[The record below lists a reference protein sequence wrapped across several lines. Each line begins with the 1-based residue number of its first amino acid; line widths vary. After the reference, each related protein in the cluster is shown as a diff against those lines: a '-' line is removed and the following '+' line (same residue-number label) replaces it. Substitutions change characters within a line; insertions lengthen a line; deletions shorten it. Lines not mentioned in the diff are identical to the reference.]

1 MTNTHPNALSLAV
14 TFAICSSITGTQ
26 ALADRKLQTKSA
38 DILGNGH
45 VEFTQSVVRVQP
57 TSGDDQQPIPK
68 SITTTYPYE
77 PAVNEDLLYPSI
89 SFSEIF
95 YNTRCTVSS
104 VDQFETDENN
114 VARKYT
120 KVLKAGNE
128 GVFRITHNLE
138 ENELLIEV
146 RGGMTDQDSIEVIR
160 KGWQSHGIKSLE
172 PSTKIATPIQ
182 LADVLDAANDRAGNL
197 GSSDHYVAL
206 ATIEVEKVE
215 VNGRTFMR
223 LVASGVQPPELD
235 RLGQSLFVND
245 DALLAA
251 AASAY
256 IQVHV
261 LEEDLQQQA
270 LNELLAHS
278 KPVGYVVKA
287 EDDTEVYP
295 VPAGY
300 PKLEVSEASEG
311 VIVFHGQRLNP
322 QDVAFVEN
330 LHKLWVETEANKPA
344 PATVVNKHKVGSYQ
358 FAIRCRQMALL
369 EELVATHSTGADK
382 DQPVTYTEEDLQ
394 AFRALSHYEYL
405 QQALAS
411 AAAAAP
417 ADEFEFS
424 MEQVRVASSV
434 ITPTWM
440 QIQLARHFSF
450 KPALR
455 HHLIIK
461 SFAKGILSNLL
472 TADSLMLDALAHNE
486 EFASRVLS
494 DIANQMVQM
503 EMKLTKHMALEGKL
517 AQITNELKLL
527 SEKAAISEEE
537 KLYAVQLKQKVES
550 QLAENREV
558 IEQLQE
564 HSDQLKQEVKR
575 IPELEQQVS
584 HAREEAIKNY
594 NTQLAA
600 ELGIDNW
607 DNTQPSEE
615 QIRLIIKKIHKM
627 NLAVAA
633 TFAATGESY
642 EEAPEAK
649 LAAIESVLGITPDDE
664 SDLGSRFA
672 FIQEY
677 MEQRAELAE
686 EEALAVIE
694 DQLGLM
700 PINKDDLKARHQAI
714 QKHLEHQQGLEI
726 QKKQLTDLRKEVD
739 QTLNKR
745 KDYHITLTAHI
756 DKYNIQLAEEL
767 GIDSTPSEEQA
778 RLIREKINEIES
790 SAAATEQ
797 QRAEALKVKMAE
809 IEKGLKL
816 TPDNEN
822 DLISRFDSI
831 HKAAQYFK
839 QLQIE
844 VTDDVVKNRLTD
856 IEIQLGLFPVDDK
869 NLEARFQTVQ
879 LHLKQQ
885 AAQIDRERFL
895 QQNIRK
901 DSKVVAEI
909 KPRYATIAA
918 HLNIQNFDSDAD
930 IDEQQ
935 ESLLKKIKMMENSK
949 QYLIQRL
956 SALEDHPERLHHK
969 VEADRQDA
977 ENSYTEARKGA
988 LEAVLG
994 IKLNEEDPVT
1004 LESTVHEKLSRL
1016 AELEQELEDVRTPGH
1031 PKAKPEVI
1039 EKLSA
1044 VENAME
1050 MTLPGGE
1057 EDVYLRREAISD
1069 DIKTYI
1075 MEAEKRSE
1083 EEALNILEALEEI
1096 FHLEIDKYAGK
1107 EARLETVRSKFN
1119 GDDISEYQLDEMVK
1133 ILTDDIT
1140 LVDPEKGDIRLDR
1153 LREHLTSRVEESDL
1167 RAREHQLNYLTA
1179 IEKKLGINP
1188 QKNPAANKRHEAF
1201 TDKLA
1206 SDMKLEFEKDLSL
1219 SDRMYALGAVLH
1231 KMMDELHKG
1240 YRDEAAKRT
1249 FNNRLARKLNVKEY
1263 KDDAAIHDQ
1272 IELINGK
1279 LQQLTQQLDQE
1290 SMNAGQPEVEERVAA
1305 IEDELDRQL
1314 GRLGPK
1320 PRFVLER
1327 DVATARQVI
1336 ERANTEL
1343 AGAHRKLNDLR
1354 RKQLVL
1360 VNRDGIEPISDEDN
1374 SALNQAM
1381 EKIQTELGLPAGDEQ
1396 TTEERVDDINRFMQR
1411 DGAERRDEIIDKLEA
1426 ATKNLNIQIKDH
1438 LRLPKQA
1445 DYFAIT
1451 AFAKIHGRDEIN
1463 EVDETLGELPL
1474 TRKKYTQV
1482 TEFLSVHDRKG
1493 MDIESARHQ
1502 KALAQENLD
1511 RKKEEINKAGGI
1523 EQKVKTEHENEF
1535 ESQITDPEQ
1544 TDLKQTPEQKSD
1556 AESEASK
1563 VQEAHKANIEAT
1575 EKATGPEPDSTDIEK
1590 RDALRCLIANDAS
1603 VVARRLAVQENLDR
1617 RKEAIAATE
1626 KATGPEPD
1634 STDIEKRDA
1643 LRCLIANDESEVVR
1657 RLAVQENLDRR
1668 KEAIENEIEL
1678 LDLALK
1684 QKSDALSKAE
1694 IALMEHHKTA
1704 LEATEEAVGLKPDA
1718 SETNEQRIDALR
1730 KKQLQLGGED
1740 GTGGRIE
1747 RLIQEQG
1754 RLEGEIETRKADIE
1768 RMKENLK
1775 TAEQTAEND
1784 GGPFQ
1789 YTPRQVKVL
1798 ADIYD
1803 FTQQHSLWKQ
1813 ALEAAIGLAASSE
1826 KSRKA
1831 IPCLATFD
1839 FDDEFAPIRLQAM
1852 AGQDL
1857 TFDQAG
1863 RMLEVFRSLKADFP
1877 SPPPPFEP
1885 ERDQP
1890 QTLIEQVQ
1898 ILAHRARNE
1907 IGRGAKYYDEIIN
1920 GMGETAIYFVEHES
1934 GHLKSFSEY
1943 FEIHSASGNKIIT
1956 LLREGL
1962 ISKVEL
1968 ENYIKAVRGVDGY
1981 QTVDEFEHF
1990 LGYNQGVKVPEFRK
2004 VVQMLSDKGAEELMR
2019 SAFTP
2024 VAVTGSGPAGMKE
2037 SVAGMKDYAAA
2048 VIANYVLDDI
2058 AFENGRKTAAFL
2070 ANVQDTLTPYAHIA
2084 GLPESD
2090 LIKIINSTLMQAH
2103 AAAVEQQLNEY
2114 WVRPSAFLVQAVT
2127 WYFSSYKPL
2136 LVAHTACQAAR
2147 LSLSNMSFLY
2157 LLDLTN
2163 RGDYAHR
2170 MITPFEHWLERYGVD
2185 SQRAGQYAYH
2195 NQIEQVSEVGGLAMP
2210 LGKAASSVILLKT
2223 GSMLFAR
2230 QHNANPHMYR
2240 SISRL
2245 VPEIV
2250 KSMGS
2255 AQGVQ
2260 VPLLRR
2266 VTPQKVK
2273 SLASATAGLML
2284 GPVATVGAYAH
2295 GLISGFTYAQTF
2307 GFALASSLTF
2317 DFFMN
2322 DNKILT
2328 QWLGGPLG
2336 RSLDKINRWRGVG
2349 ESDHEYVRRTAIA
2362 TPQRSGESDGE
2373 YANRV
2378 KAGNMMLG
2386 WTRHEN
2392 YLQFRERRDR
2402 TIKLFEHGWEKYF
2415 KENVPK
2421 WSFSH
2426 SESVPYSYTLGTF
2439 FEGQKRDDK
2448 QLSAHDSP
2456 SSQSSFLPGAVGDQ
2470 LDGNE
2475 EWYMTPDAELLSE
2488 PTETSSVKEP
2498 DQAAEMDDL
2507 EKDDTWKNTESAL
2520 VTPAATTT
2528 TTTAEVPIMPT
2539 TTTSPTSATLVVT
2552 AGVTVAS
2559 DTVEATPL
2567 PEPEATPAASS
2578 TPATTGTL
2586 APDDTLA
2593 AKADPEDNLDIEA
2606 VIKDFELDEDW
2617 GDNKNPRDEL

>member
-295 VPAGY
+295 APAGY

-344 PATVVNKHKVGSYQ
+344 PATVVNKHKVGSYRY
-358 FAIRCRQMALL
+358 AIRCRQMALL

-382 DQPVTYTEEDLQ
+382 DQPVTYTDEDLQ

-607 DNTQPSEE
+607 DDTQPSEE

-664 SDLGSRFA
+664 NDLGSRFA

-726 QKKQLTDLRKEVD
+726 QKKQLTDLQKEVD

-797 QRAEALKVKMAE
+797 QRAKALKVKMAE

-969 VEADRQDA
+969 VEADQQDA

-1004 LESTVHEKLSRL
+1004 LESTVYEKLSRL
-1016 AELEQELEDVRTPGH
+1016 AELEQELEDVRIPGH

-1044 VENAME
+1044 VEDAME

-1075 MEAEKRSE
+1075 MEAGKRSE

-1119 GDDISEYQLDEMVK
+1119 DDDISEYQLDEMVK

-1140 LVDPEKGDIRLDR
+1140 LEDPEKGDMRLDR

-1167 RAREHQLNYLTA
+1167 RAREHQLKYLTD

-1188 QKNPAANKRHEAF
+1188 QKNPAANKRHVAF

-1219 SDRMYALGAVLH
+1219 SDRMYALGAVLR

-1249 FNNRLARKLNVKEY
+1249 FNNGLARKLNIKEY

-1290 SMNAGQPEVEERVAA
+1290 SMDAGQPEVEERVAA

-1396 TTEERVDDINRFMQR
+1396 TPEERVDDINRFMQR

-1535 ESQITDPEQ
+1535 ESQSTDPEQ

-1563 VQEAHKANIEAT
+1563 VPEAHKANIEAT
-1575 EKATGPEPDSTDIEK
+1575 EKATGSESDSTDIEK
-1590 RDALRCLIANDAS
+1590 RDSLRCLIENDVSA
-1603 VVARRLAVQENLDR
+1603 VARGLAVQEDMDR
-1617 RKEAIAATE
+1617 K
-1626 KATGPEPD
+1626 
-1634 STDIEKRDA
+1634 
-1643 LRCLIANDESEVVR
+1643 
-1657 RLAVQENLDRR
+1657 

-1684 QKSDALSKAE
+1684 QKCDALSKAE
-1694 IALMEHHKTA
+1694 IALAEHHKTA
-1704 LEATEEAVGLKPDA
+1704 LEAIEEAVGLKPDS
-1718 SETNEQRIDALR
+1718 SETSEQRISALR

-1740 GTGGRIE
+1740 GTGGRIQ
-1747 RLIQEQG
+1747 RLIQEQA

-1863 RMLEVFRSLKADFP
+1863 RMVEVFRSLKADFP

-2402 TIKLFEHGWEKYF
+2402 TLKLFEHGWEKYF

-2439 FEGQKRDDK
+2439 FEWQKPDDK
-2448 QLSAHDSP
+2448 KLSAHG
-2456 SSQSSFLPGAVGDQ
+2456 QLPAPRG
-2470 LDGNE
+2470 
-2475 EWYMTPDAELLSE
+2475 
-2488 PTETSSVKEP
+2488 
-2498 DQAAEMDDL
+2498 
-2507 EKDDTWKNTESAL
+2507 
-2520 VTPAATTT
+2520 
-2528 TTTAEVPIMPT
+2528 
-2539 TTTSPTSATLVVT
+2539 
-2552 AGVTVAS
+2552 
-2559 DTVEATPL
+2559 
-2567 PEPEATPAASS
+2567 
-2578 TPATTGTL
+2578 TGL
-2586 APDDTLA
+2586 
-2593 AKADPEDNLDIEA
+2593 
-2606 VIKDFELDEDW
+2606 
-2617 GDNKNPRDEL
+2617 